1 MTTSSRGFAAI
12 QQRDLVNQIADM
24 LTEALLKGDFA
35 PGSHLSEAQ
44 LARDFGVSRAPVRE
58 AARLLESRGM
68 LVSQPRRGFFVRTF
82 NARELDD
89 VYELRL
95 CLERHAARQLAGT
108 LTADMEAK
116 LQAQL
121 ETMRQVARGGTA
133 VQQIEEDVAF
143 HRMLCEFSGNQRL
156 VKVYDELCHEMRFC
170 ILLIGQLY
178 DDALR
183 VADTHEPIIDA
194 LRSRDPAACEAA
206 LDYHIG
212 VAQQRVVEMFRER
225 EGGEGSSP
233 RKSGEKKKG
242 EEKS

>member
-1 MTTSSRGFAAI
+1 MTTTTRGFATI

-35 PGSHLSEAQ
+35 PGAHLAEAQ

-82 NARELDD
+82 NAAELVD
-89 VYELRL
+89 VYDLRL
-95 CLERHAARQLAGT
+95 CLERHAIRSLAGR
-108 LTADMEAK
+108 LTGEMETA
-116 LQAQL
+116 LNGQL
-121 ETMRQVARGGTA
+121 DTMRRVAREGTA

-156 VKVYDELCHEMRFC
+156 VRVFDELCHEMRFC

-178 DDALR
+178 DDPMR
-183 VADTHEPIIDA
+183 VADTHEPIIEA
-194 LRSRDPAACEAA
+194 LRTQDPEACEAA
-206 LDYHIG
+206 LNYHIG

-225 EGGEGSSP
+225 EQE
-233 RKSGEKKKG
+233 
-242 EEKS
+242 

>member
-1 MTTSSRGFAAI
+1 MTTTTRGFATI

-35 PGSHLSEAQ
+35 PGVHLAEAQ

-82 NARELDD
+82 NADELDD
-89 VYELRL
+89 VYDLRL
-95 CLERHAARQLAGT
+95 CLERHAIRLLAGK
-108 LTADMEAK
+108 LTAGMEAA
-116 LQAQL
+116 LSDQL
-121 ETMRQVARGGTA
+121 ETMRRVARNGTA

-143 HRMLCEFSGNQRL
+143 HRMLCEFSGNHRL
-156 VKVYDELCHEMRFC
+156 VRVFDELCHEMRFC

-183 VADTHEPIIDA
+183 VADTHEPILEA
-194 LRSRDPAACEAA
+194 LRTRSPEAGEAA

-225 EGGEGSSP
+225 A
-233 RKSGEKKKG
+233 KG
-242 EEKS
+242 

>member
-1 MTTSSRGFAAI
+1 MTTTTRGFATI

-35 PGSHLSEAQ
+35 PGAHLAEAQ

-82 NARELDD
+82 NAAELVD
-89 VYELRL
+89 VYDLRL
-95 CLERHAARQLAGT
+95 CLERHAIRSLAGR
-108 LTADMEAK
+108 LTGEMETA
-116 LQAQL
+116 LNGQL
-121 ETMRQVARGGTA
+121 DTMRRVAREGTA

-156 VKVYDELCHEMRFC
+156 VRVFDELCHEMRFC

-178 DDALR
+178 DDPMR
-183 VADTHEPIIDA
+183 VAETHEPIIEA
-194 LRSRDPAACEAA
+194 LRTQDPEACEAA
-206 LDYHIG
+206 LNYHIG

-225 EGGEGSSP
+225 EQE
-233 RKSGEKKKG
+233 
-242 EEKS
+242 

>member
-1 MTTSSRGFAAI
+1 MTSITRGFATI

-35 PGSHLSEAQ
+35 PGVHLAEAQ

-82 NARELDD
+82 NDAELDD
-89 VYELRL
+89 VYDLRL
-95 CLERHAARQLAGT
+95 CLERHAIRLLAGK
-108 LTADMEAK
+108 LTPDMEAA
-116 LQAQL
+116 LSDQL
-121 ETMRQVARGGTA
+121 ESMRRVARDGTG

-156 VKVYDELCHEMRFC
+156 VRVFDELCHEMRFC

-178 DDALR
+178 DDPVR
-183 VADTHEPIIDA
+183 VADTHEPIIEA
-194 LRSRDPAACEAA
+194 LRTRDPDACEAA

-212 VAQQRVVEMFRER
+212 IAQQRVVEMFRER
-225 EGGEGSSP
+225 ETS
-233 RKSGEKKKG
+233 
-242 EEKS
+242 

>member
-1 MTTSSRGFAAI
+1 MTTTTRGFATI

-35 PGSHLSEAQ
+35 PGAHLAEAQ

-82 NARELDD
+82 NAAELVD
-89 VYELRL
+89 VYDLRL
-95 CLERHAARQLAGT
+95 CLERHAIRSLAGR
-108 LTADMEAK
+108 LTGEMETA
-116 LQAQL
+116 LNGQL
-121 ETMRQVARGGTA
+121 DTMRRVAREGTA

-156 VKVYDELCHEMRFC
+156 VRVFDELCHEMRFC

-178 DDALR
+178 DDPMR
-183 VADTHEPIIDA
+183 VAETHEPIIEA
-194 LRSRDPAACEAA
+194 LRTQDPEACEAA
-206 LDYHIG
+206 LNYHIG
-212 VAQQRVVEMFRER
+212 VAQQRMVEMFRER
-225 EGGEGSSP
+225 EQE
-233 RKSGEKKKG
+233 
-242 EEKS
+242 

>member
-1 MTTSSRGFAAI
+1 MTTTTRGFATI

-24 LTEALLKGDFA
+24 LTEALLKGEFA
-35 PGSHLSEAQ
+35 PGVHLAEAQ

-82 NARELDD
+82 NADELDD
-89 VYELRL
+89 VYDLRL
-95 CLERHAARQLAGT
+95 CLERHAIRLLAGK
-108 LTADMEAK
+108 LTAAMEAA
-116 LQAQL
+116 LSHQL
-121 ETMRQVARGGTA
+121 ETMRQVARDGTA

-156 VKVYDELCHEMRFC
+156 VRVFDELCHEMRFC

-178 DDALR
+178 DDPLR
-183 VADTHEPIIDA
+183 VADTHEPILEA
-194 LRSRDPAACEAA
+194 LRTRSPDAGEAA

-225 EGGEGSSP
+225 A
-233 RKSGEKKKG
+233 KG
-242 EEKS
+242 

>member
-1 MTTSSRGFAAI
+1 MTTTTRGFATI

-24 LTEALLKGDFA
+24 LTEALLKGEFA
-35 PGSHLSEAQ
+35 PGVHLAEAQ

-82 NARELDD
+82 NADELDD
-89 VYELRL
+89 VYDLRL
-95 CLERHAARQLAGT
+95 CLERHAIRLLAGK
-108 LTADMEAK
+108 LTAEMDAA
-116 LQAQL
+116 LSHQL
-121 ETMRQVARGGTA
+121 ETMRQVARDGTA

-156 VKVYDELCHEMRFC
+156 VRVFDELCHEMRFC

-178 DDALR
+178 DDPLR
-183 VADTHEPIIDA
+183 VADTHEPILEA
-194 LRSRDPAACEAA
+194 LRTRSPDAGEAA

-225 EGGEGSSP
+225 AK
-233 RKSGEKKKG
+233 R
-242 EEKS
+242 

>member
-1 MTTSSRGFAAI
+1 MTTTTQGFATI

-35 PGSHLSEAQ
+35 PGVHLAEAQ

-82 NARELDD
+82 NADELED
-89 VYELRL
+89 VYDLRL
-95 CLERHAARQLAGT
+95 CLERHAVRLLAGK
-108 LTADMEAK
+108 LTDEMEAA
-116 LQAQL
+116 LTHQL
-121 ETMRQVARGGTA
+121 EKMRQVARDGTA

-156 VKVYDELCHEMRFC
+156 VRVFDELCHEMRFC

-178 DDALR
+178 DDAMR
-183 VADTHEPIIDA
+183 VADTHEPILEA
-194 LRSRDPAACEAA
+194 LRTRSPDAGEAA

-212 VAQQRVVEMFRER
+212 VAQQRVMEMFRER
-225 EGGEGSSP
+225 AK
-233 RKSGEKKKG
+233 R
-242 EEKS
+242 

>member
-1 MTTSSRGFAAI
+1 MTTTTRGFATI

-24 LTEALLKGDFA
+24 LTEALLKGDFS
-35 PGSHLSEAQ
+35 PGAHLAEAQ

-82 NARELDD
+82 NAVELDD
-89 VYELRL
+89 VYDLRL
-95 CLERHAARQLAGT
+95 CLERHAIRLLAGK
-108 LTADMEAK
+108 LTTEMETA
-116 LQAQL
+116 LNAQL
-121 ETMRQVARGGTA
+121 ETMRRVAREGTA

-156 VKVYDELCHEMRFC
+156 VRVFDELCHEMRFC

-183 VADTHEPIIDA
+183 VADTHEPIIEA
-194 LRSRDPAACEAA
+194 LRTRDPDACEAA

-212 VAQQRVVEMFRER
+212 IAQQRVGEMFRQR
-225 EGGEGSSP
+225 EGL
-233 RKSGEKKKG
+233 
-242 EEKS
+242 